1 MNTAGIIAFGLGA
14 VFLLLAFDK
23 AGQLRGPPPP
33 SNPTPVTAVPAA
45 ATPQSGGRRIVG
57 TPGVTP
63 RALPPDVTHHDPIES
78 LPAGKGRDEAFFTCA
93 ACHGT
98 ALIKAQGLS
107 REMWDASFQL
117 MIDRHGMA
125 EPDKTDREL
134 IIDYLAATFP
144 PRRKG
149 RGGDNPFLKN

>member
-1 MNTAGIIAFGLGA
+1 MNTAGIVAFGLGA
-14 VFLLLAFDK
+14 VFVLLALDK
-23 AGQLRGPPPP
+23 AGQLRGAQTTSPVG
-33 SNPTPVTAVPAA
+33 VTAVAA
-45 ATPQSGGRRIVG
+45 GPTPQAGGRQPVAV
-57 TPGVTP
+57 PGVTP
-63 RALPPDVTHHDPIES
+63 RALPPDVAHQDPIES
-78 LPAGKGRDEAFFTCA
+78 LPDGKGRDETFYTCA

-125 EPDKTDREL
+125 EPAKADREL
-134 IIDYLAATFP
+134 IVDYLATTFP